1 MAPRTRLPWL
11 LLMLC
16 AGRVTCEMDATN
28 SAYLEANKQKPGVIE
43 MQSGLQYR
51 VLTAGP
57 KEGAHPMPATECTVR
72 FDGRLIDGK
81 AIGEKSTTSPFTIRP
96 EESIKG
102 WEEALQLMRP
112 GDKWEITLPPWLA
125 YGKKGMGGKVPP
137 SSVLIYNMEL
147 IRTSNAPAEKKNLKD
162 AYWGIA
168 VPILLFIA
176 IKCSKKGIDKY
187 RDGRR
192 YKPLPVE
199 PDDADQADEWAYGD
213 ENGSAN
219 SSGSH
224 GGGSHGRMES
234 ATEQLEFGVE
244 MTDMNFSNSSNSS
257 SSTAAVLSDQRV
269 RRREQSH
276 EQSRERSDSV
286 GEEYEEQVTV

>member
-1 MAPRTRLPWL
+1 MYVQVVDVTSLTTYMYPTHPRTR
-11 LLMLC
+11 
-16 AGRVTCEMDATN
+16 ANDDTN
-28 SAYLEANKQKPGVIE
+28 DN
-43 MQSGLQYR
+43 
-51 VLTAGP
+51 TN
-57 KEGAHPMPATECTVR
+57 
-72 FDGRLIDGK
+72 DGHD
-81 AIGEKSTTSPFTIRP
+81 
-96 EESIKG
+96 
-102 WEEALQLMRP
+102 Q
-112 GDKWEITLPPWLA
+112 PP
-125 YGKKGMGGKVPP
+125 
-137 SSVLIYNMEL
+137 
-147 IRTSNAPAEKKNLKD
+147 RD
-162 AYWGIA
+162 RR
-168 VPILLFIA
+168 
-176 IKCSKKGIDKY
+176 Y

-213 ENGSAN
+213 ENGSGN
-219 SSGSH
+219 H